1 MFGFGLFSTSATASK
16 WNIII
21 RALSGM
27 DFCRCQPPCYH
38 LIMSDNQHGKCIR
51 CLGLAHAQD
60 AIFGISNCKCCENL
74 TLKNLHTRLAVFDC
88 ESARSL
94 PPSYSGLIPLASSLC
109 EAATYSSDAELEAM
123 DSEQFP
129 LSIARSSLCGFS
141 SLVSSRLS
149 CARTG
154 SSFLRDGG
162 CFVYRGLQL
171 QEYQRR
177 VAGHS
182 AGMALP
188 AYNRAGG
195 RFRI

>member
-1 MFGFGLFSTSATASK
+1 
-16 WNIII
+16 
-21 RALSGM
+21 
-27 DFCRCQPPCYH
+27 
-38 LIMSDNQHGKCIR
+38 
-51 CLGLAHAQD
+51 
-60 AIFGISNCKCCENL
+60 
-74 TLKNLHTRLAVFDC
+74 
-88 ESARSL
+88 
-94 PPSYSGLIPLASSLC
+94 
-109 EAATYSSDAELEAM
+109 M

-141 SLVSSRLS
+141 GLVSLRLS

-171 QEYQRR
+171 QEYQRH

-188 AYNRAGG
+188 SLQSSWWT
-195 RFRI
+195 F